1 MKRSVARR
9 ATTLAL
15 AAFAALGGLAQAAEK
30 GMTQPEMNYQAGT
43 SPLANEA
50 MYQSTNPKAPPMPRA
65 DFDKSRKN

>member
-43 SPLANEA
+43 RPSTA
-50 MYQSTNPKAPPMPRA
+50 MAGCFSGGNPV
-65 DFDKSRKN
+65 